1 MRVLVDSGAYTIDNM
16 KKQGKVVDGLDLPGY
31 CAWLKEHPTLYTHY
45 VNLDVISNG
54 KATYDN
60 WIEMRKQGLNPIPVY
75 HATTD
80 VKWLHK
86 YLDAGVDYLC
96 LGAVAFMYTERRLA
110 NFDHIWANHLTDK
123 QGMPLV
129 KVHGFGLT
137 SLRIITRYPWF
148 SVDSS
153 SWAFIARHGGLFVP
167 RKVNGK
173 FDFGEEHYKR
183 NVSTRAP
190 HKNSI
195 PHITMRGPEERKLLR
210 EYLDFIE
217 TPLGQ
222 STFRPYKEGEELA
235 DNESLW
241 KRKHGHHGK
250 VEVLVETRVEDGVVN
265 CQKMRNEANIKFF
278 ILTAEQ
284 VPKYPWPFKRATH
297 FRRTLI

>member
-1 MRVLVDSGAYTIDNM
+1 MLTLMDSGAYTIDQM
-16 KKQGKVVDGLDLPGY
+16 KKQGKVVEGLDFAGY
-31 CAWLKEHPTLYTHY
+31 CAWLKANPKLYTHY

-60 WIEMRKQGLNPIPVY
+60 WMRMRAEGLDPIAVY

-86 YLDAGVDYLC
+86 YLDAGCEYLC
-96 LGAVAFMYTERRLA
+96 LGAVAFMYTERRLV
-110 NFDHIWANHLTDK
+110 NFDHIWANHLTDSK
-123 QGMPLV
+123 GMPLI
-129 KVHGFGLT
+129 KIHGFGLT
-137 SLRIITRYPWF
+137 SLRIITRYPWY

-167 RKVNGK
+167 RKVGGK
-173 FDFGEEHYKR
+173 FDFSEEHYKR

-190 HKNSI
+190 HKGSI
-195 PHITMRGPEERKLLR
+195 PHINMRGPEEKKLLQQ
-210 EYLDFIE
+210 YLDFIE
-217 TPLGQ
+217 TPLGK
-222 STFRPYKEGEELA
+222 SVFRPYKDGEVLA
-235 DNESLW
+235 ENESVW
-241 KRKHGHHGK
+241 KKKKHGHK
-250 VEVLVETRVEDGVVN
+250 DEVLVETRIEDGVIN

-284 VPKYPWPFKRATH
+284 IPAWPWPFKKAKH